1 MKFDGV
7 VRQQTL
13 APGRNINITEKGMR
27 NMKAAILR
35 STLNME
41 VGEWAERPLSK
52 DEVQLRVA
60 YCGICG
66 TDQHIYHGHPGSA
79 EVEPPIVLGHE
90 LAGVVETVGEVVT
103 SLRPGD
109 RVSVDPNIY
118 CGSCEYCRGGRAH
131 LCDRLQAV
139 GVTRDGGMG
148 ERCIVPA
155 ANCYKLPDHV
165 SLMEGAMVEP
175 LGCVLH
181 GYKKLELRANQHV
194 LIAGGGFIGQLFLQL
209 VKAAGVSHITVSE
222 PNVHKREAL
231 LALGAHAVVS
241 PFDTV
246 EAAELQNS
254 ADVVIECV
262 GRPESVELAVA
273 AARKGGQVLL
283 FGVASPDASVAISPY
298 DIFSKELRIMGSF
311 INPYTHEE
319 AIALIAQ
326 GIVRVEPLIS
336 HSFRLNDLP
345 EVMASYP
352 QLNVTKA
359 VIIQE

>member
-1 MKFDGV
+1 
-7 VRQQTL
+7 
-13 APGRNINITEKGMR
+13 
-27 NMKAAILR
+27 
-35 STLNME
+35 ME
-41 VGEWAERPLSK
+41 VVDWAERTLGK
-52 DEVQLRVA
+52 DEVMVRVA
-60 YCGICG
+60 CCGICG

-90 LAGVVETVGEVVT
+90 LAGVVEAVGETVT
-103 SLRPGD
+103 ALQPGD
-109 RVSVDPNIY
+109 RVSVDPNMY

-148 ERCIVPA
+148 EMCVVPA

-175 LGCVLH
+175 FGCVLH
-181 GYKKLELRANQHV
+181 GYKKLDLRPNQHV

-209 VKAAGVSHITVSE
+209 VKAAGVTRITVSE
-222 PNVHKREAL
+222 PNLHKREAL

-241 PFDTV
+241 PFDTE
-246 EAAELQNS
+246 EATGLRDS

-283 FGVASPDASVAISPY
+283 FGVASPDASASFSPY
-298 DIFSKELRIMGSF
+298 EIFSKELRIMGSF

-319 AIALIAQ
+319 AITLIAQ
-326 GIVRVEPLIS
+326 GIVRIEPLIS
-336 HSFRLNDLP
+336 HCFRLDDLP
-345 EVMASYP
+345 DVMATYP

-359 VIIQE
+359 VVVHK

>member
-1 MKFDGV
+1 
-7 VRQQTL
+7 
-13 APGRNINITEKGMR
+13 
-27 NMKAAILR
+27 MKAAVLR
-35 STLNME
+35 GTLNME
-41 VGEWAERPLSK
+41 VVDWAERTFGK
-52 DEVQLRVA
+52 DEVMMRVA
-60 YCGICG
+60 CCGICG

-90 LAGVVETVGEVVT
+90 LAGVIEAVGEAVT
-103 SLRPGD
+103 ALQPGD
-109 RVSVDPNIY
+109 RVSVDPNMY
-118 CGSCEYCRGGRAH
+118 CGSCEYCRSGRAH
-131 LCDRLQAV
+131 LCDRLQAI

-148 ERCIVPA
+148 ELCVVPA

-181 GYKKLELRANQHV
+181 GYKKLDLRPNQHV

-209 VKAAGVSHITVSE
+209 VKAAGVTRITVSE
-222 PNVHKREAL
+222 PNSHKREAL

-241 PFDTV
+241 PFDTE
-246 EAAELQNS
+246 EAAGLRDS

-283 FGVASPDASVAISPY
+283 FGVASPDASASFSPY
-298 DIFSKELRIMGSF
+298 EIFSKELRIMGSF

-319 AIALIAQ
+319 AIELIAQ
-326 GIVRVEPLIS
+326 GIVRIEPLIS
-336 HSFRLNDLP
+336 HCFHLNDLP
-345 EVMASYP
+345 DVMATYP

-359 VIIQE
+359 VVVHK

>member
-1 MKFDGV
+1 
-7 VRQQTL
+7 
-13 APGRNINITEKGMR
+13 MR
-27 NMKAAILR
+27 RGMKAAVLR
-35 STLNME
+35 DTLNME
-41 VGEWAERPLSK
+41 VMEWTERTIGK
-52 DEVQLRVA
+52 EEVMLRVA
-60 YCGICG
+60 CCGICG

-90 LAGVVETVGEVVT
+90 LAGVIEAVGENVAM
-103 SLRPGD
+103 LQPGD

-118 CGSCEYCRGGRAH
+118 CGSCEYCRSGRAQ
-131 LCDRLQAV
+131 LCERLQAV
-139 GVTRDGGMG
+139 GVTRDGGMA
-148 ERCIVPA
+148 ELCVVPA

-181 GYKKLELRANQHV
+181 GFKKLELRATQHV
-194 LIAGGGFIGQLFLQL
+194 LIVGGGFIGQLFLQL
-209 VKAAGVSHITVSE
+209 VKAAGVSRITVSE
-222 PNVHKREAL
+222 PNSHKRNPL
-231 LALGAHAVVS
+231 LALGAHAVVT
-241 PFDTV
+241 PFD
-246 EAAELQNS
+246 AEDAKGMINS

-283 FGVASPDASVAISPY
+283 FGVASPDARAAFSPY
-298 DIFSKELRIMGSF
+298 EVFSKELRIMGSF

-326 GIVRVEPLIS
+326 GIVRIEPLIS
-336 HSFRLNDLP
+336 HCFRLNDLP

-359 VIIQE
+359 VIMQE